1 MTRPLDKIRIRD
13 LEVSCIVG
21 TLPAERKR
29 RRRVILNLTLDC
41 DLRGAGATDDL
52 RDTVDYGLVCRQ
64 VRMLVRGT
72 RFLLIE
78 RLAQVVAATCLSFAG
93 VSAVTVTLDKP
104 GAVPGARS
112 VAVEITRRRRT
123 GRARA

>member
-1 MTRPLDKIRIRD
+1 MTRPTDKIQIRD
-13 LEVSCIVG
+13 LAVSCIVG

-29 RRRVILNLTLDC
+29 RRRVILNLTLVC
-41 DLRGAGATDDL
+41 DLRAAGASDDL
-52 RDTVDYGLVCRQ
+52 RDTVDYGRVCRQ
-64 VRMLVRGT
+64 VQALVRGT

-78 RLAQVVAATCLSFAG
+78 RLAQAVADTCLSFAG

-104 GAVPGARS
+104 GAVSGARS

-123 GRARA
+123 GRALP